1 MLPFSY
7 RRIVLT
13 SQKLCTAA
21 VSCDRCAVCLLSL
34 KMLPRSA
41 ILFASFLW
49 YSSYEVILHR
59 TLSSPR
65 PAPPPTVWQ
74 SELLG
79 FLLPS
84 PHGKWNE
91 CLRLLLQKAVL
102 ALAQVPFFF
111 LSSNPASLLVLHL
124 LCGILLI
131 GVCARWAFSLCA
143 FYKLI
148 IILNSVFVNTFFS
161 IFWRNYVFCR

>member
-1 MLPFSY
+1 M
-7 RRIVLT
+7 
-13 SQKLCTAA
+13 
-21 VSCDRCAVCLLSL
+21 
-34 KMLPRSA
+34 
-41 ILFASFLW
+41 
-49 YSSYEVILHR
+49 
-59 TLSSPR
+59 
-65 PAPPPTVWQ
+65 PTVWQ

-148 IILNSVFVNTFFS
+148 IFWIFKKVNIYFRNFR
-161 IFWRNYVFCR
+161 IFIWMIQ